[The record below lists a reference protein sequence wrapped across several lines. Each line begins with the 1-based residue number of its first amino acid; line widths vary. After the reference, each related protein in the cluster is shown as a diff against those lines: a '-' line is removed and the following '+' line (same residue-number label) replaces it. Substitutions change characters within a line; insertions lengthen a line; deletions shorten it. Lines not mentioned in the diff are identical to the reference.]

1 MRRLIE
7 VAIIRRQLAACF
19 AISHRLSHCN
29 KLAIGIR
36 RSTHNTFAPFTT
48 AVIPYTPAVQ
58 DTVRYGTVDA

>member
-19 AISHRLSHCN
+19 AISHRLSHSN

-48 AVIPYTPAVQ
+48 AVIPYTPAV
-58 DTVRYGTVDA
+58 

>member
-7 VAIIRRQLAACF
+7 AAIFRRQAAACF
-19 AISHRLSHCN
+19 TVSRRLSHPN
-29 KLAIGIR
+29 KLAIRIR